1 MRNNIR
7 KKWKDLSKST
17 SQDFK
22 KSFQFHEDACSGSNE
37 EEVILPE
44 SDQNDKE
51 KTGES
56 NETPEQ

>member
-17 SQDFK
+17 FQDLK
-22 KSFQFHEDACSGSNE
+22 KSFKFHEDACSGNNE

-56 NETPEQ
+56 NETPE